1 MTTTM
6 RIDNDLKRES
16 ELVFQDI
23 GLNMTNAVTLFLR
36 QVAKLRGIP
45 FPLMCNPPQVRN
57 DYIET
62 SRRELLERGRKAEAF
77 FHEARENCERDW
89 SLDEINDLIR
99 ETREERKDFSQ
110 DT

>member
-6 RIDNDLKRES
+6 RIDDDLKRES

-36 QVAKLRGIP
+36 QVVKQRGIP
-45 FPLMCNPPQVRN
+45 FALVSDPVPVRN
-57 DYIET
+57 GYFEAN
-62 SRRELLERGRKAEAF
+62 RRNLIERGKKAEGF
-77 FHEARENCERDW
+77 FRRTRESCDRDW

-99 ETREERKDFSQ
+99 ESREDRKARARA
-110 DT
+110 